1 MIYQNFLNK
10 TFFINLVFSFIPIS
24 FILGNLILNLNIALL
39 IISTFYI
46 FRSKVLS
53 FQLNLFDKLILFFF
67 FYVFFVGLFNYLIT
81 DAPIRNNE
89 VLLKTIL
96 YLRFLVLYLV
106 LIFLINK
113 KIINFKIFFYISSAC
128 VAFVSLDIIYQFH
141 TGYDIFGFEGNARR
155 LGGPFGDEKIAG
167 SYLQRFSFFF
177 LFIFFIFSYFQKL
190 SKNFNFILYL
200 ITSFLIALSI
210 IYAGNRIPFFMF
222 LITCFLIVF
231 FKKGVKIQFLSTIFL
246 TIGLLITLYQSNLEI
261 KKHYG
266 HFNTKV
272 KSFLNSFSDENLIK
286 ENNDNLNTF
295 DEKNYTISINNQ
307 KYRMSTGHVKDFYS
321 GYKTWQLKPF
331 FGGGVKT
338 FKYNCPK
345 AFYNCTTHPHNYYLE
360 ILSDLGVVGLII
372 LSLIFILLI
381 VRAISINENLIAPF
395 VYVFISEIFPLKST
409 GSFFTTSNSTFIFL
423 FLAIIAGI
431 AYKKKIE

>member
-10 TFFINLVFSFIPIS
+10 TFFINLFFSFIPIS

-39 IISTFYI
+39 IILTFYI
-46 FRSKVLS
+46 FRSKVFN
-53 FQLNLFDKLILFFF
+53 FQFNFFDKLVLFFF
-67 FYVFFVGLFNYLIT
+67 FYVFLVGLFNYLIN
-81 DAPIRNNE
+81 DAPVRNNE
-89 VLLKTIL
+89 ILIKTIL
-96 YLRFLVLYLV
+96 YLRFLALYIILV
-106 LIFLINK
+106 FLINK
-113 KIINFKIFFYISSAC
+113 KIINFKIFFYISSIC

-141 TGYDIFGFEGNARR
+141 NGYDIFGFEGNTRR

-167 SYLQRFSFFF
+167 SYLQRFSFFL
-177 LFIFFIFSYFQKL
+177 LFIFFTFSYFQKL
-190 SKNFNFILYL
+190 SKNLNFIIYL
-200 ITSFLIALSI
+200 LASLIIALSI

-222 LITCFLIVF
+222 LMTCFFIVL
-231 FKKGVKIQFLSTIFL
+231 FKKENKIQFLSTIFL
-246 TIGLLITLYQSNLEI
+246 TIGLLLVLYQSNLEI

-272 KSFLNSFSDENLIK
+272 KSFFNSFSDKNLIN
-286 ENNDNLNTF
+286 ENKDNLNTF
-295 DEKNYTISINNQ
+295 DEKNYIITFNNQ

-345 AFYNCTTHPHNYYLE
+345 TFYNCTTHPHNYYLE
-360 ILSDLGVVGLII
+360 ILADLGLFGLIL
-372 LSLIFILLI
+372 LSSIFILLI
-381 VRAISINENLIAPF
+381 VRALLITNNLIAPF
-395 VYVFISEIFPLKST
+395 IYVFMSEIFPLKST
-409 GSFFTTSNSTFIFL
+409 GSFFTSSNSTFIFL